1 MDIKNFV
8 LSYYKNSDE
17 QFHIHKVE
25 HSFEAQKPHTHA
37 YFQIYYI
44 LKGELIHFLENESST
59 LVQGDMFIIPPETTH
74 YISPRPETVFYS
86 FSFMPDFLGAPHGGN
101 RLTLNFLRSL
111 GKDKSLRPKVTVEAE
126 NILYIETLMNRML
139 SEFSAK
145 PLGYAETMQ
154 AYALLL
160 VTFLARNYFEKEQGN
175 FLDHFENNKQ
185 FVLHCIRYVEENY
198 AEPISLD
205 EISRR
210 SAMSKSNF
218 CILFSQLTGHSF
230 HQYLNLCRIKK
241 AVEYINDG
249 YKITAIY
256 GLCGYEDF
264 STFYRNFKKIMGVS
278 PKQFQ
283 KNSR

>member
-44 LKGELIHFLENESST
+44 LKGELVHFLGNESST
-59 LVQGDMFIIPPETTH
+59 LIQGDMFIIPPETAH
-74 YISPRPETVFYS
+74 YISPQPETVFYS
-86 FSFMPDFLGAPHGGN
+86 FSFMPDFLGAPHSGN
-101 RLTLNFLRSL
+101 RLALNFLRSL
-111 GKDKSLRPKVTVEAE
+111 GKDKSLLPKVTVEAE
-126 NILYIETLMNRML
+126 NILYIETLMDRML
-139 SEFSAK
+139 SEFTTK

-160 VTFLARNYFEKEQGN
+160 VTFLARNYFEKERGG
-175 FLDHFENNKQ
+175 FLDHFETNKQ
-185 FVLHCIRYVEENY
+185 FVLHCVRYIEENY
-198 AEPISLD
+198 QEPIYLD

-210 SAMSKSNF
+210 STMSKSNF
-218 CILFSQLTGHSF
+218 CTLFSQLTGYSF
-230 HQYLNLCRIKK
+230 HQFLNLCRIKK
-241 AVEYINDG
+241 AVEYIKEG

-283 KNSR
+283 KNIE